1 MSTLE
6 TAPEPALGAAEPTGL
21 RPSQV
26 KRAKSGKA
34 RKRPSILLWFAI
46 AWMSVVLL
54 GALLSLIAPGVFPH
68 EYGKAF
74 GEAKQKP
81 FAAWPEFL
89 GTDGL
94 GRSHLTRLAF
104 GARVSMIVAL
114 VSVVVGVVIGGLLG
128 LVAAYFRGVTEMI
141 IDLFSDALLAFPPL
155 ILLLALSSV
164 YEPSQTSITAGLA
177 VLTIPGFTRL
187 TKASAIAQSNREY
200 VTVAKAMGAG
210 PGRIIF
216 KELLPNTF
224 PAVMSYSV
232 IVMAVL
238 IVAEGSLSF
247 LGLSIPPPMPS
258 WGGMINAAKDD
269 LSLYPSQV
277 FVPCGVLF
285 LTVFSLNVIG
295 DRLRAKF
302 DVRDTKL

>member
-1 MSTLE
+1 MSIPDSAE
-6 TAPEPALGAAEPTGL
+6 IALGTAEPVGT

-26 KRAKSGKA
+26 KRAKGGKA
-34 RKRPSILLWFAI
+34 RKRPSFLLWFAT
-46 AWMSVVLL
+46 AWMAIVLIGAILSV
-54 GALLSLIAPGVFPH
+54 IAPGVFPH
-68 EYGKAF
+68 GYKDAF
-74 GEAKQKP
+74 GEPKQSP
-81 FAAWPEFL
+81 FQSFPEVM

-94 GRSHLTRLAF
+94 GRSHLTRLAV
-104 GARVSMIVAL
+104 GARVSMIVAV
-114 VSVVVGVVIGGLLG
+114 VSVTVGVVIGGLLG
-128 LVAAYFRGVTEMI
+128 LFAAYFRGVVEMV

-177 VLTIPGFTRL
+177 VLAIPGFTRL
-187 TKASAIAQSNREY
+187 TKASAIAQANREY

-210 PGRIIF
+210 PWRIIF

-224 PAVMSYSV
+224 PAVLSYSV

-247 LGLSIPPPMPS
+247 LGLSIPAPMPS
-258 WGGMINAAKDD
+258 WGGMINSAKED
-269 LSLYPSQV
+269 LAMNPSQV

-295 DRLRAKF
+295 DRLRARF
-302 DVRDTKL
+302 DVRDAKL

>member
-6 TAPEPALGAAEPTGL
+6 TADVALGAAEPAGTS
-21 RPSQV
+21 PSAAKQ
-26 KRAKSGKA
+26 AKSGKA
-34 RKRPSILLWFAI
+34 RKRPSFLLWFAI
-46 AWMSVVLL
+46 AWMSLVLL
-54 GALLSLIAPGVFPH
+54 GALLSLIAPGVFSH
-68 EYGKAF
+68 EYGEPF

-81 FAAWPEFL
+81 FGAFPEFL

-94 GRSHLTRLAF
+94 GRSQLTRLAF

-114 VSVVVGVVIGGLLG
+114 VSVTVGVLIGGLLG
-128 LVAAYFRGVTEMI
+128 LIAAYFRGPIEMI

-210 PGRIIF
+210 SGRIIF

-224 PAVMSYSV
+224 PAVLSYSV

-247 LGLSIPPPMPS
+247 LGLGIPPPMPS
-258 WGGMINAAKDD
+258 WGGMINAARDD
-269 LSLYPSQV
+269 LSLYPAQV

>member
-6 TAPEPALGAAEPTGL
+6 TAPAVGATPATVAA
-21 RPSQV
+21 
-26 KRAKSGKA
+26 AKTGKA
-34 RKRPSILLWFAI
+34 RKRPSFLLWFAI
-46 AWMSVVLL
+46 AWMAIVLL
-54 GALLSLIAPGVFPH
+54 GALLSLVASGVFPH
-68 EYGKAF
+68 GYDKAF
-74 GEAKQKP
+74 GEAKQAP
-81 FAAWPEFL
+81 FGSWPEFL

-114 VSVVVGVVIGGLLG
+114 VSVVVGVLVGGLLG
-128 LVAAYFRGVTEMI
+128 LVAAYFRGVTEMV

-258 WGGMINAAKDD
+258 WGGMINSAKDD

-277 FVPCGVLF
+277 FVPCAVLF

>member
-1 MSTLE
+1 MSALE
-6 TAPEPALGAAEPTGL
+6 TAAAPAPDTAEEAAP
-21 RPSQV
+21 V
-26 KRAKSGKA
+26 AAAKT
-34 RKRPSILLWFAI
+34 RKRRGFLLWFAI
-46 AWMSVVLL
+46 VWMGLVLL
-54 GALLSLIAPGVFPH
+54 GALLSLVAPGVFPH

-74 GEAKQKP
+74 GEAKQSP
-81 FAAWPEFL
+81 FSAWPEFL

-114 VSVVVGVVIGGLLG
+114 VSVVVGVLVGGLLG
-128 LVAAYFRGVTEMI
+128 LVAAYFRGVAELV

-258 WGGMINAAKDD
+258 WGGMINSAKDD